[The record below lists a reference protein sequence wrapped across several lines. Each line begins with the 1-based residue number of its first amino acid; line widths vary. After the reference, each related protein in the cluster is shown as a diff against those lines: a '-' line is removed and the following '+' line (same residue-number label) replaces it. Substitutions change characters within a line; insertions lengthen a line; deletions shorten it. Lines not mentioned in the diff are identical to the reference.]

1 MALGA
6 GSNLRP
12 GGTKR
17 QWGEDGRRRGPGPA
31 GPSRAPLPLPRGRQQ
46 RREPPGPVGKMADG
60 PGVACHPRRRQRPA
74 MPGRNLGWGGG
85 LDAPRNPRRPIAS
98 LGAPAASVFP
108 STPPRK
114 LSLSHPTGSPRADA
128 SRDPATR
135 PRPTPTP
142 ARPDPGAPGVPACRA
157 VRQPAAGS
165 LPEAVSAAG
174 RRAARAEAGGRRQ
187 RRAGSR
193 EAGGCGGPSARR
205 WRDPR
210 LPPTPRWRPSRL
222 LLRPAKSGT
231 FKNPC
236 ARNGP
241 PARPRALPPSRH
253 PPPRPGRLGAPQRPP
268 EGPGP
273 PSHRPQDR
281 PTRRGP
287 APALRTARGGASAGR
302 G

>member
-1 MALGA
+1 MGGA
-6 GSNLRP
+6 
-12 GGTKR
+12 
-17 QWGEDGRRRGPGPA
+17 
-31 GPSRAPLPLPRGRQQ
+31 
-46 RREPPGPVGKMADG
+46 
-60 PGVACHPRRRQRPA
+60 
-74 MPGRNLGWGGG
+74 

-108 STPPRK
+108 STPPRS
-114 LSLSHPTGSPRADA
+114 LSLSHPTGAPRADA

-231 FKNPC
+231 FKNPS

-241 PARPRALPPSRH
+241 PARPRALPPPSA
-253 PPPRPGRLGAPQRPP
+253 PPRPAGSPSAAAR
-268 EGPGP
+268 GPGP
-273 PSHRPQDR
+273 AQPPPSGPPLAALAGPGAPDR
-281 PTRRGP
+281 QGRGQRGAGLSDRACAPERRGP
-287 APALRTARGGASAGR
+287 EAGR
-302 G
+302 GLRG